1 MTTTLLLFGLLALC
15 AQEDPAALI
24 QKLRSE
30 KIEEREQ
37 ASQELKKLGMPA
49 LAELEKLAA
58 DKDIEVATRART
70 LIRTIRLKE
79 ILGVE
84 LKDLGNLSAL
94 QVVEWM
100 EKKTN
105 RKFLLSENLGL
116 RNLRLRIPEE
126 FLDLNDPYAVGVD
139 LLKVASIGVT
149 PSETNPGAI
158 EVFPGPIGGKQAI
171 KVYQKVEDLP
181 RANEFCT
188 LVLHPRHVSPRDVQA
203 LLINVISFP
212 QNVLS
217 VEEGG
222 TLLLSDYSS
231 ILRKCAAIVKEVDFS
246 RSFRVSVALL
256 EARSGKDASVP
267 EGFRN
272 LQLADATGANQFTVL
287 GTASAKLERVVQV
300 APWRGGTRKILLRL
314 PGNPAYLVEF
324 DGSIRPE
331 GGPILEGL
339 SVSLDQE
346 KPKRLFEARLTLK
359 DGQWAVAGTIPAAEG
374 ASIVILARAVPE

>member
-1 MTTTLLLFGLLALC
+1 MTAITLFGILC
-15 AQEDPAALI
+15 LGVQEDPASLT

-37 ASQELKKLGMPA
+37 ATQELKKLGTPA
-49 LAELEKLAA
+49 LAMLEKLAM

-70 LIRTIRLKE
+70 LLRTIRLKE

-105 RKFLLSENLGL
+105 RKFLVAENLGL
-116 RNLRLRIPEE
+116 RNIRLRIPEE
-126 FLDLNDPYAVGVD
+126 FLDLSDPYAVGVD
-139 LLKVASIGVT
+139 LLKIANLGVT
-149 PSETNPGAI
+149 PSETNPGTI
-158 EVFPGPIGGKQAI
+158 EVFVAPIGSKQAI

-181 RANEFCT
+181 RANEFCS
-188 LVLHPRHVSPRDVQA
+188 LVLHPRNVSPRDVQA
-203 LLINVISFP
+203 VLVNTISFP
-212 QNVLS
+212 QNVLC
-217 VEEGG
+217 VEDSG
-222 TLLLSDYSS
+222 TLFLSDYSS
-231 ILRKCAAIVKEVDFS
+231 VLRKCAAIVSQMDFT

-256 EARSGKDASVP
+256 EGRSGKEASVP
-267 EGFRN
+267 EGYQN
-272 LQLADATGANQFTVL
+272 LRLADATGANQFTVL

-300 APWRGGTRKILLRL
+300 APWRGGTRKIMLRL
-314 PGNPAYLVEF
+314 PGSPAYLVEF

-359 DGQWAVAGTIPAAEG
+359 DEQWAIVGSIPAAEG
-374 ASIVILARAVPE
+374 ASLVILARAVPE

>member
-1 MTTTLLLFGLLALC
+1 MTAITLFGILC
-15 AQEDPAALI
+15 LGVQDDPAALV

-30 KIEEREQ
+30 KIEERDQ
-37 ASQELKKLGMPA
+37 ATQDLKKLGKPA
-49 LAELEKLAA
+49 LEELEKLAT

-105 RKFLLSENLGL
+105 RKFLVAENLGL
-116 RNLRLRIPEE
+116 RNTRVRVPEE

-139 LLKVASIGVT
+139 LLKVAGLGVA
-149 PSETNPGAI
+149 PSDSNPGAI
-158 EVFPGPIGGKQAI
+158 DIFPGPLGGKQAL

-188 LVLHPRHVSPRDVQA
+188 LALHPRHVSPRDVQA
-203 LLINVISFP
+203 VLINVVSFP
-212 QNVLS
+212 QNCLS
-217 VEEGG
+217 VENAGA
-222 TLLLSDYSS
+222 LILSDYSS
-231 ILRKCAAIVKEVDFS
+231 VLRKCAAIVSEMDFS

-256 EARSGKDASVP
+256 EGRSGKEASVP

-272 LQLADATGANQFTVL
+272 LRLADATGANQFTLL
-287 GTASAKLERVVQV
+287 GTASAKLERSPGRN
-300 APWRGGTRKILLRL
+300 AGKIALRI
-314 PGNPAYLVEF
+314 PGSPAYLVDL
-324 DGSIRPE
+324 DGTIRAE
-331 GGPILEGL
+331 GGPTLEGL
-339 SVSLDQE
+339 AVSLDQE
-346 KPKRLFEARLTLK
+346 KPKRLFEARLTLR
-359 DGQWAVAGTIPAAEG
+359 DDQWAVAGTIPAADG
-374 ASIVILARAVPE
+374 ASLVILARAVPE